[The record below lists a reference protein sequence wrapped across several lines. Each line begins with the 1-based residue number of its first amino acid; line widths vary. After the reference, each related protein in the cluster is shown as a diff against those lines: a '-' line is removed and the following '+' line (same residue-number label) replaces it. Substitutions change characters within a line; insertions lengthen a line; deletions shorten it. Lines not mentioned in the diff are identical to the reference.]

1 MADDVLAALTGH
13 PDFGKRV
20 FWLTALDDQ
29 ALLSLYRHAYASVL
43 PSQYEGYGLPVVEAL
58 SQGCVTVA
66 SDAGSLPEVVAGHAV
81 FFRRGDGEAL
91 HAILDRL
98 YGDRDYYARLKR
110 QPGASARHP
119 GARQVGPSRR
129 RSPTSPS
136 FDRGM
141 RNAWKPSRRG
151 SLPSP
156 RLCQPHAADR
166 Q

>member
-1 MADDVLAALTGH
+1 MLAALTGH

-66 SDAGSLPEVVAGHAV
+66 SDAGSLPEVAAGHTV

-98 YGDRDYYARLKR
+98 YGDRDYYAGLKASGRSFSPTPLARSRPDRGGGARRHRFRRLAR
-110 QPGASARHP
+110 FRRPVAADGVPVGAS
-119 GARQVGPSRR
+119 
-129 RSPTSPS
+129 
-136 FDRGM
+136 
-141 RNAWKPSRRG
+141 
-151 SLPSP
+151 
-156 RLCQPHAADR
+156 
-166 Q
+166 